1 MKKKK
6 LRIARCVLC
15 ECYRG
20 GEKKNKPSSARGVAG
35 KLEREKEIEKEK
47 EREREGF
54 GRHENK
60 KTHATTTLRYIVL
73 QDIC

>member
-35 KLEREKEIEKEK
+35 KLERERDR
-47 EREREGF
+47 EREREREKDLDGM
-54 GRHENK
+54 
-60 KTHATTTLRYIVL
+60 KTRRLTPPPL
-73 QDIC
+73 